1 MVSCQAVTG
10 SGADTL
16 VLADDGG
23 LSLIVPSTQTGEN
36 GDATLWIDGLSSPQ
50 QATLSGGYA
59 TVAVNAV
66 AQSGLEKGREMA
78 LQISDGKKRSYALAG
93 TTAAIL
99 KAQACYAEKTGAPA
113 PEAPPAITGEN
124 VGMAYFDGGRF
135 RQRVDGSWIEE
146 DVGGA
151 TREFQESARTADSVT
166 LTDGDT
172 RIRIDTTSMQILQAR
187 GNGAFAEIHA
197 ITGLDTYVSPR
208 AG

>member
-1 MVSCQAVTG
+1 ML
-10 SGADTL
+10 DF
-16 VLADDGG
+16 
-23 LSLIVPSTQTGEN
+23 LIVGGGIHGTYL
-36 GDATLWIDGLSSPQ
+36 AHTLIHG
-50 QATLSGGYA
+50 
-59 TVAVNAV
+59 
-66 AQSGLEKGREMA
+66 KGIPAHTIRI
-78 LQISDGKKRSYALAG
+78 LDPHPRLLNNWYHH
-93 TTAAIL
+93 TT
-99 KAQACYAEKTGAPA
+99 
-113 PEAPPAITGEN
+113 N